1 VARTPAMLDATGAHG
16 GAASSLLEHVGA
28 RVEPPVNSYAPERSG
43 KSPDAPPS
51 FNDHWY
57 AVAYS
62 SELHAATPYST
73 RLFGEPLLL
82 RRQESTQVTCEADD
96 GTVYT
101 AADHQGLVWV
111 WRGERSKADNRL
123 LPTHPTPEATHTV
136 ETILDYGCDW
146 TYIVE
151 NNLDTPHLY
160 WLHDGS
166 IPPIESLGCKRDNI
180 GGIGLRFFTD
190 DIGIGHIGKTSKKVT
205 KVVRYD
211 SPNVVRHGGVS
222 GFSEE
227 FNIVPIGP
235 HRTRVLLRQRF
246 PKGPILSTLLNL
258 PGTREILQYL
268 VRNWNYQ
275 IALEDYSVMQG
286 QAHNID
292 DFGAPNWKSTSNGD
306 DLIVKFWKWYRKA
319 NERDGHGAGRNAEY
333 FTRSD
338 GTRVDVPNAA
348 ASRPL
353 PVERQTHREG
363 ESVTAQALR
372 PHYLEA
378 APIAEYPPINHAYY
392 AKQQSWTT
400 VLDKVVQ
407 SAPKVGIASAIGASA
422 GLISASLNPAA
433 FLTSVAAVEQV
444 ERIVDALP

>member
-1 VARTPAMLDATGAHG
+1 MHACTRSDPWRACKPFPPAPCTHHAHTCTSARR
-16 GAASSLLEHVGA
+16 
-28 RVEPPVNSYAPERSG
+28 RV
-43 KSPDAPPS
+43 
-51 FNDHWY
+51 
-57 AVAYS
+57 
-62 SELHAATPYST
+62 
-73 RLFGEPLLL
+73 
-82 RRQESTQVTCEADD
+82 Q
-96 GTVYT
+96 
-101 AADHQGLVWV
+101 
-111 WRGERSKADNRL
+111 
-123 LPTHPTPEATHTV
+123 EATHTV

-166 IPPIESLGCKRDNI
+166 IPPIESLGCNRNNI

-246 PKGPILSTLLNL
+246 PKGPILSALLNI
-258 PGTREILQYL
+258 PGTREVLQYL

-292 DFGAPNWKSTSNGD
+292 DFGAPNWKATSNGD

-319 NERDGHGAGRNAEY
+319 NAHDGHGDERQAEY
-333 FTRSD
+333 FTRFD
-338 GTRVDVPNAA
+338 GSRVSMPESAA
-348 ASRPL
+348 AAPSPIERP
-353 PVERQTHREG
+353 THREG
-363 ESVTAQALR
+363 ESVMAAEEAARGMR
-372 PHYLEA
+372 PHYLQA
-378 APIAEYPPINHAYY
+378 APVADYPPINHAFY
-392 AKQQSWTT
+392 AKQQSWMT
-400 VLDKVVQ
+400 VLDKIMEGV
-407 SAPKVGIASAIGASA
+407 PKVGIASAIGASA
-422 GLISASLNPAA
+422 GLISASLNPTA
-433 FLTSVAAVEQV
+433 FLTSVAAVEHIEQV
-444 ERIVDALP
+444 VDALP